1 LNGIVSYGAYVPI
14 YRLSR
19 ELIGKEW
26 GTVPGRG
33 EVAIASYDEDSL
45 TMAVEAVLDCL
56 KGFDHR
62 QVDALYFASTTSPYR
77 EKQCASIIAAVAD
90 LRRDVYTADFG
101 NSLRAGAN
109 ALKAAL
115 DALSSGSAK
124 QVLVVAADC
133 RLPAPD
139 SELEGNL
146 GDGASAILLGSS
158 DTIANIEGSYS
169 VFSESM
175 DVWRR
180 EQDHYPQ
187 TWEDRFTATGY
198 VQAVQQAGSGL
209 LRKHNLTAK
218 DFGKLVCNGN
228 ARRQVDAASKLGFDT
243 KTQLQDSMFD
253 NLGDTG
259 AAYGLM
265 ILVAALESAKAG
277 DRILFLDY
285 GDGCDAYL
293 LHVTELVSKL
303 GARRGVKRHLTSKMM
318 LPSYG
323 KYLRFRDMLEWQI
336 ERRPADRS
344 ALTVLERDRRW
355 ILPLMGLK
363 CKSCGGIQYPVMG
376 RGRVCTWCQVKD
388 NMEEIK
394 FSDKKG
400 ILFTYSMDE
409 RAMEVDLPNVLSVV
423 DLEGGGR
430 YFGQMTDRDP
440 AKIEVGMPVELTF
453 RKMHEGSGII
463 NYSWKV
469 RPVRG

>member
-1 LNGIVSYGAYVPI
+1 
-14 YRLSR
+14 
-19 ELIGKEW
+19 
-26 GTVPGRG
+26 
-33 EVAIASYDEDSL
+33 
-45 TMAVEAVLDCL
+45 
-56 KGFDHR
+56 
-62 QVDALYFASTTSPYR
+62 
-77 EKQCASIIAAVAD
+77 
-90 LRRDVYTADFG
+90 
-101 NSLRAGAN
+101 
-109 ALKAAL
+109 
-115 DALSSGSAK
+115 
-124 QVLVVAADC
+124 
-133 RLPAPD
+133 
-139 SELEGNL
+139 
-146 GDGASAILLGSS
+146 
-158 DTIANIEGSYS
+158 
-169 VFSESM
+169 
-175 DVWRR
+175 
-180 EQDHYPQ
+180 
-187 TWEDRFTATGY
+187 
-198 VQAVQQAGSGL
+198 
-209 LRKHNLTAK
+209 
-218 DFGKLVCNGN
+218 
-228 ARRQVDAASKLGFDT
+228 
-243 KTQLQDSMFD
+243 
-253 NLGDTG
+253 
-259 AAYGLM
+259 
-265 ILVAALESAKAG
+265 
-277 DRILFLDY
+277 
-285 GDGCDAYL
+285 
-293 LHVTELVSKL
+293 VTELVSKL